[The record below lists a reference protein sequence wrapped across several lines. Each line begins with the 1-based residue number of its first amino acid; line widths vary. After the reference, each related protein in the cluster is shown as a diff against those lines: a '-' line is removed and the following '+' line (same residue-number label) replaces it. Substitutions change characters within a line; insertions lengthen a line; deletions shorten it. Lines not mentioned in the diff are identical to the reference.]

1 MYLVDHRVAQKA
13 SKSPGGG
20 ELEIF
25 TNYKTSYNII
35 RKIVNKALVS

>member
-20 ELEIF
+20 GLEIF
-25 TNYKTSYNII
+25 ANYNTSYNII
-35 RKIVNKALVS
+35 REIVYNTLVS